1 MGAGPFQSSATF
13 SSMKDTPMAVISGAS
28 RTWGAPSGPPIPP
41 SARRAPAKPWRASIV
56 GPPLAALLENRLER
70 ELAAD
75 GAVGFHGLE
84 AGHRVV
90 VDVTVLV
97 EAPLAVDPLEVLRRR
112 DGLAHGLALLG
123 DVLRLLDLGR
133 RALDGVEDDA
143 RALGRVERV
152 GGRLLAELRLVRLVG
167 LGADAPHLL
176 EGQAGEGHPHVGR
189 QRGVAGGT
197 LEELFLQEAVG
208 SHE

>member
-1 MGAGPFQSSATF
+1 MWRWAAG
-13 SSMKDTPMAVISGAS
+13 

-41 SARRAPAKPWRASIV
+41 SVRRAPAKPWRTSIF
-56 GPPLAALLENRLER
+56 GPPLVVLLENRFEL

-97 EAPLAVDPLEVLRRR
+97 EAPLAVDPLEVLRRG
-112 DGLAHGLALLG
+112 DGLAHSLALLG
-123 DVLRLLDLGR
+123 DVLGLLDGRR
-133 RALDGVEDDA
+133 RALDGVDDDA